1 MLRAIK
7 QNRKRMLVSLI
18 LALSLHGVTFV
29 SIQYF
34 LPLKAEEIP
43 EYSGPIEVTISR
55 AEKPLPLEDEGR
67 RVEKTAISE
76 TERHE
81 EPVRSVPAV
90 KDTLTEPLKE
100 TVRSVP
106 AVKDTLPEPL
116 KEPVRFFQ
124 PVRPVES
131 EQPVKFSEDVE
142 EDISEGITR
151 EEMLREELLA
161 PAARDEVLM
170 PVQQKPVRE
179 EEEEKPEKVLPFEP
193 SSRIEPGPLAFDLD
207 RLDEAI
213 QKGKETPATIIEKG
227 SAVEPGSTETDISS
241 SETPLIVWDNASGAR
256 SLIYKGPPPDIPTWV
271 KEEGLDLKVAV
282 TFAVTPEGLTTSV
295 KIEES
300 SGYSDVDTSVLEA
313 VRKMK
318 FNPAADSK
326 IVTGTI
332 RYIISPR

>member
-55 AEKPLPLEDEGR
+55 AEKPLTLKDEGR
-67 RVEKTAISE
+67 RVEKTALPE
-76 TERHE
+76 AEHHE
-81 EPVRSVPAV
+81 EPVRPLPAI

-100 TVRSVP
+100 PVRSVP
-106 AVKDTLPEPL
+106 TIKDTLPEPL
-116 KEPVRFFQ
+116 KEPVQFFQ

-151 EEMLREELLA
+151 EELLREELLA
-161 PAARDEVLM
+161 PTDRDEILM

-193 SSRIEPGPLAFDLD
+193 SSEIEPGPLAFDLD

-213 QKGKETPATIIEKG
+213 QKGKETPATADEKG
-227 SAVEPGSTETDISS
+227 TAVEPGLTETDISS
-241 SETPLIVWDNASGAR
+241 SETPLIVWDDASGERA
-256 SLIYKGPPPDIPTWV
+256 LIYKGPPPDIPTWV

-295 KIEES
+295 EIEES

>member
-1 MLRAIK
+1 MIRAIK

-55 AEKPLPLEDEGR
+55 AEKPLTLEDEGR

-76 TERHE
+76 AERHE
-81 EPVRSVPAV
+81 EPVRSVPAI
-90 KDTLTEPLKE
+90 KDTMT
-100 TVRSVP
+100 
-106 AVKDTLPEPL
+106 EPL
-116 KEPVRFFQ
+116 KEPVQFFR

-161 PAARDEVLM
+161 PADRDEVLM

-193 SSRIEPGPLAFDLD
+193 SSEIEPGPLAFDLD

-213 QKGKETPATIIEKG
+213 QKGKETPATADEKG
-227 SAVEPGSTETDISS
+227 SAVEQGLTETDISS
-241 SETPLIVWDNASGAR
+241 SETPLIVWDDASGDR
-256 SLIYKGPPPDIPTWV
+256 TLIYKGPPPDIPTWV
-271 KEEGLDLKVAV
+271 KEEGLDLKMAV

-295 KIEES
+295 EIEES

-318 FNPAADSK
+318 FNPVADSK

>member
-1 MLRAIK
+1 MIRAIK

-55 AEKPLPLEDEGR
+55 AEKPLTLEDEGR

-76 TERHE
+76 AERHE
-81 EPVRSVPAV
+81 EP
-90 KDTLTEPLKE
+90 
-100 TVRSVP
+100 VRSVP

-116 KEPVRFFQ
+116 KEPVQFFQ

-142 EDISEGITR
+142 EDISEGITQ
-151 EEMLREELLA
+151 EELLREELLA
-161 PAARDEVLM
+161 PTDRDEVLM

-213 QKGKETPATIIEKG
+213 QKGKETPATADEKG
-227 SAVEPGSTETDISS
+227 SAVEPGLTETDISS
-241 SETPLIVWDNASGAR
+241 SETPLIVWDDAAGERA
-256 SLIYKGPPPDIPTWV
+256 LIYKGPLPDIPTWV
-271 KEEGLDLKVAV
+271 KEEGLDLKMAV
-282 TFAVTPEGLTTSV
+282 TFAVTPEGLTISV
-295 KIEES
+295 EIEES

>member
-1 MLRAIK
+1 MIRAIK

-55 AEKPLPLEDEGR
+55 AEKPLTLEDEGR

-81 EPVRSVPAV
+81 EPVRSVPAI
-90 KDTLTEPLKE
+90 
-100 TVRSVP
+100 
-106 AVKDTLPEPL
+106 KDTLPEPL

-161 PAARDEVLM
+161 PTARDEVLM

-179 EEEEKPEKVLPFEP
+179 EEEEKPEKVLPLEP
-193 SSRIEPGPLAFDLD
+193 SSEIELGPLAVDLD

-213 QKGKETPATIIEKG
+213 QKGKETPGTADEKG
-227 SAVEPGSTETDISS
+227 SAVEPGLTETDISS
-241 SETPLIVWDNASGAR
+241 SETPLIVWDDASGER
-256 SLIYKGPPPDIPTWV
+256 VRIYKGPLPDIPIWV
-271 KEEGLDLKVAV
+271 KEEGLDLKMAV

-295 KIEES
+295 EIEES

-318 FNPAADSK
+318 FNPVADSK